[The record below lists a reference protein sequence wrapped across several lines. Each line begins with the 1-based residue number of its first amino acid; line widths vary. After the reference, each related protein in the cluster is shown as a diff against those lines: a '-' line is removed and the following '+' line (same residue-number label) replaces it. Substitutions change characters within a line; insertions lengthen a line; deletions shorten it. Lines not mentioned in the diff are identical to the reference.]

1 MENVEAIN
9 KGEPTSMK
17 NIIRSF
23 EDIVNLAPIL
33 KAAFPYDVSIAAL

>member
-1 MENVEAIN
+1 
-9 KGEPTSMK
+9 MK